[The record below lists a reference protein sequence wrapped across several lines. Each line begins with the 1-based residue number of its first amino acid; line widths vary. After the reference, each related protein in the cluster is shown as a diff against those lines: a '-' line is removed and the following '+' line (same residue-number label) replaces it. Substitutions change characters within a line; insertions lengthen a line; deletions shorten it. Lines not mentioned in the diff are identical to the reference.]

1 MIRKGLVMYIHI
13 NLTNKNITQTAK
25 MVAFLDSGNKINV
38 EALQR
43 SLQHF
48 LTAMATLKNNL
59 TRNCDAITQL
69 IDEQFALLMKPSIDC
84 LTQHTYLLL

>member
-38 EALQR
+38 ATLQR

-48 LTAMATLKNNL
+48 LTAMARLKNNL
-59 TRNCDAITQL
+59 TRNWDAITQL
-69 IDEQFALLMKPSIDC
+69 IDEQFALLMKPSIDF